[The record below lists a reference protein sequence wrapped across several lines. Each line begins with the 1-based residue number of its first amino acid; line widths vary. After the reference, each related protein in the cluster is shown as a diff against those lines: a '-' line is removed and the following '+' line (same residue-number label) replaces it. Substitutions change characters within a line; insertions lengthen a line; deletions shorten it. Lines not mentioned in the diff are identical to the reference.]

1 MARPRHWLDP
11 LARRLLQASG
21 DLPSPPKP
29 LKPVAPLVLESPTV
43 DTWQIDVNR
52 ASQSDWLK
60 LPGCTHDQADLL
72 VRLQRGG
79 VQFSGADDL
88 ARLLE
93 LSAEQQQ
100 LWQPHLLFRWYS
112 EPPNPVAAA
121 VDLNNAS
128 SLQLQALGLSPE
140 RQQRLLRER
149 SRQPFR
155 DIADLQERLL
165 LPAGV
170 IEELIGK
177 VCFGPAAAS
186 SSGPE
191 LPLAKS

>member
-21 DLPSPPKP
+21 ELPSLPKP

-79 VQFSGADDL
+79 VQFSGTDDL

-128 SLQLQALGLSPE
+128 GLQLQTLGLSPE

>member
-21 DLPSPPKP
+21 ELPSPPKP
-29 LKPVAPLVLESPTV
+29 PKPIEPLVLDTPAV
-43 DTWQIDVNR
+43 NTWQIDVNR

-60 LPGCTHDQADLL
+60 LPGCSSDQADLL

-88 ARLLE
+88 SRLLE
-93 LSAEQQQ
+93 LGSEQLA
-100 LWQPHLLFRWYS
+100 LWLPHLLFRWYS
-112 EPPNPVAAA
+112 EPPNPAVTA

-128 SLQLQALGLSPE
+128 NLQLQALGLSPE
-140 RQQRLLRER
+140 RQQRLMRER
-149 SRQPFR
+149 SRQAFR

-165 LPAGV
+165 LPAAV
-170 IEELIGK
+170 IEKLIGK
-177 VCFGPAAAS
+177 VCFGPA

-191 LPLAKS
+191 LPLARP

>member
-1 MARPRHWLDP
+1 MARPRHWLAP

-21 DLPSPPKP
+21 ELPSPPKP
-29 LKPVAPLVLESPTV
+29 AKPIAPLVFDSPTV
-43 DTWQIDVNR
+43 ATWQIDVNR
-52 ASQSDWLK
+52 ASHSEWLK
-60 LPGCTHDQADLL
+60 LPGCSNDHADLL

-88 ARLLE
+88 SRLLE

-121 VDLNNAS
+121 LDLNNAS
-128 SLQLQALGLSPE
+128 SLQLQTLGLSPE

-177 VCFGPAAAS
+177 VCFGPAASS

-191 LPLAKS
+191 LPMAKS

>member
-21 DLPSPPKP
+21 ELPSPPKP

-93 LSAEQQQ
+93 LSPEQQQ

-112 EPPNPVAAA
+112 EPPNPVAAV

-128 SLQLQALGLSPE
+128 GLQLQALGLSPE

>member
-1 MARPRHWLDP
+1 MCIRDR
-11 LARRLLQASG
+11 LQATG

-29 LKPVAPLVLESPTV
+29 LKPVEPLVFDTPPV

-52 ASQSDWLK
+52 ASQNDWLK
-60 LPGCTHDQADLL
+60 LPGCSSDQADLL
-72 VRLQRGG
+72 MRLQRGG

-93 LSAEQQQ
+93 LSSEQVQQ
-100 LWQPHLLFRWYS
+100 WLPHLLFRWYS
-112 EPPNPVAAA
+112 EPPNPTAA
-121 VDLNNAS
+121 VLDVNNAS
-128 SLQLQALGLSPE
+128 NRQLQSLGLSPE
-140 RQQRLLRER
+140 RQQRLMRER

-177 VCFGPAAAS
+177 VCFGPAASS

>member
-11 LARRLLQASG
+11 LARRLLQATG
-21 DLPSPPKP
+21 ELPSPPKP
-29 LKPVAPLVLESPTV
+29 LKPVAPLVLDTPPA

-60 LPGCTHDQADLL
+60 LPGCTNDQADLL

-100 LWQPHLLFRWYS
+100 LWQLLMRKEMPY
-112 EPPNPVAAA
+112 
-121 VDLNNAS
+121 
-128 SLQLQALGLSPE
+128 
-140 RQQRLLRER
+140 RQVSQQIRFGFPRQKLLCWKENT
-149 SRQPFR
+149 
-155 DIADLQERLL
+155 L
-165 LPAGV
+165 LPHR
-170 IEELIGK
+170 
-177 VCFGPAAAS
+177 
-186 SSGPE
+186 
-191 LPLAKS
+191 

>member
-11 LARRLLQASG
+11 LARRLLQATG
-21 DLPSPPKP
+21 ELPSPPKP
-29 LKPVAPLVLESPTV
+29 LKPVAPLVFDSPTV

-52 ASQSDWLK
+52 ASHSDWLK
-60 LPGCTHDQADLL
+60 LPGCSSEQADLL

-93 LSAEQQQ
+93 LSAGQMQ

-112 EPPNPVAAA
+112 EPPNPVAA
-121 VDLNNAS
+121 VLDLNTAS

-170 IEELIGK
+170 TEELIGK
-177 VCFGPAAAS
+177 VCFGPVRA

>member
-11 LARRLLQASG
+11 LARRLLQATG

-29 LKPVAPLVLESPTV
+29 LKPVEPPVFDTPPV

-52 ASQSDWLK
+52 ASQNDWLK
-60 LPGCTHDQADLL
+60 LPGCSADQADLL

-93 LSAEQQQ
+93 LSSEQLQRW
-100 LWQPHLLFRWYS
+100 LPHLLFRWYS
-112 EPPNPVAAA
+112 EPPNPAAAA
-121 VDLNNAS
+121 VALNNAN
-128 SLQLQALGLSPE
+128 SLQLQTLGLSPE
-140 RQQRLLRER
+140 RQQRLLRES
-149 SRQPFR
+149 SRHRFR

-165 LPAGV
+165 LPAGL

-177 VCFGPAAAS
+177 VCFGPASS

-191 LPLAKS
+191 LPMAKS

>member
-11 LARRLLQASG
+11 LARRLLQATG

-29 LKPVAPLVLESPTV
+29 LKPVEPLVFDTPAAG
-43 DTWQIDVNR
+43 TWQIDVNR
-52 ASQSDWLK
+52 ASQNDWLK
-60 LPGCTHDQADLL
+60 LPGCSSDQADLL

-93 LSAEQQQ
+93 LSSEQVQRW
-100 LWQPHLLFRWYS
+100 LPHLLFRWYS
-112 EPPNPVAAA
+112 EPPNPTAAA
-121 VDLNNAS
+121 LDLNNAS
-128 SLQLQALGLSPE
+128 NLQLQSLGLSPE
-140 RQQRLLRER
+140 RQKRLMRER

-155 DIADLQERLL
+155 DIADFQERLL

-177 VCFGPAAAS
+177 VCFGPARS

-191 LPLAKS
+191 LPLARP

>member
-1 MARPRHWLDP
+1 MARPRHWLAP
-11 LARRLLQASG
+11 LARRLLEATG
-21 DLPSPPKP
+21 ELPSPPKP
-29 LKPVAPLVLESPTV
+29 RKPVAPLVFDTPTV

-52 ASQSDWLK
+52 ASHSDWLK
-60 LPGCTHDQADLL
+60 LPGCSSDQADLL

-121 VDLNNAS
+121 LDLNNAS
-128 SLQLQALGLSPE
+128 GQQLQALGLSTE

-149 SRQPFR
+149 SRHPFR

-170 IEELIGK
+170 IEALIGK
-177 VCFGPAAAS
+177 VCFGPATSS